1 MSANCKA
8 IIFLGDGMGGRPLVS
23 LGGRT
28 TIEAADTPALDAI
41 AAGGESGILH
51 PAGIGKPV
59 GSDTAHM
66 AILGYD
72 PFKFYRG
79 RGPFEA
85 KGVGI
90 DVRPGD
96 LAFRCN
102 FSTVDDSGLVIDRR
116 AGRIKSGTDQ
126 LAKAVN
132 DGLKDGIDGV
142 QVIFKESVE
151 HRAALVLRGE
161 NLDHRIGEVD
171 PHKEGVQYFA
181 CEPLP
186 EAKDDPNAQRSAKVV
201 NEFVARAYE
210 ILDKHPVNAQRK
222 AEGLLPANAALP
234 RGVGTAVDL
243 ESFEHKY
250 ELKGAMIVEVDLVRG
265 LGMYLNMDVIHVEGA
280 TGGADTDEIAIA
292 KAVAAAWEDHD
303 FILCN
308 IKSPDLGGHDSSID
322 VKLTA
327 IKKVDRAVGYL
338 LEHLDWSRTVMMIGA
353 DHCTPITVGDHSGDG
368 IPVSFYGHG
377 VRPDDVLAYGE
388 RPCAKGSIGHLHG
401 DDVMSLL
408 TNFSGTQHKFGA

>member
-1 MSANCKA
+1 MHSRCKA
-8 IIFLGDGMGGRPLVS
+8 IIFLGDGMGDRPVAS
-23 LGGRT
+23 LGGKT
-28 TIEAADTPALDAI
+28 IIEAAHTPALDAV

-51 PAGIGKPV
+51 PAGVGKPV

-102 FSTVDDSGLVIDRR
+102 FSTVENGIVTDRR

-126 LAKAVN
+126 LAAAVN
-132 DGLKDGIDGV
+132 EGLKDGIDGI

-161 NLDHRIGEVD
+161 GLDHRIGEVD
-171 PHKEGVQYFA
+171 PHSEGVAYWT

-186 EAKDDPNAQRSAKVV
+186 EARDDAGAIRSARVV
-201 NEFVARAYE
+201 NEFVRRAHE
-210 ILDKHPVNAQRK
+210 ILELHPVNKDRIAQ
-222 AEGLLPANAALP
+222 GLKPANAALP
-234 RGVGTAVDL
+234 RGVGTAVEL
-243 ESFEHKY
+243 QSFADKY
-250 ELKGAMIVEVDLVRG
+250 GLKGALIVEVDLVRG
-265 LGMYLNMDVIHVEGA
+265 LGMYLDMNVIEVAGA
-280 TGGADTDEIAIA
+280 TGGADTDEMAIA
-292 KAVAAAWEDHD
+292 RAAVAAWEDHD

-308 IKSPDLGGHDSSID
+308 IKSPDLGGHDAD
-322 VKLTA
+322 VAAKIVA
-327 IKKVDRAVGYL
+327 VEKVDRAVGYL
-338 LEHLDWSRTVMMIGA
+338 LDHLDWSRTVMMIGA

-368 IPVSFYGHG
+368 IPVSFYGYG
-377 VRPDDVLAYGE
+377 VRPDDVICYGE
-388 RPCAKGSIGHLHG
+388 RPCARGSIGHIMG

-408 TNFSGTQHKFGA
+408 TNYSGTQHKFGA